1 MKLSNTIFI
10 NNKKLKERTGKAM
23 FLIVPIM
30 TLVAL
35 SIIISSQTL
44 NFKNAVDESVF
55 GTIDEQARLIE
66 LSKPEIAYTPGMPRS
81 DRESDTQLTE
91 ADLSAIQ
98 SIDNVQNAILN
109 SSIPITNLQTND
121 LFADINMQ
129 IQSFTGLDNTTAAL
143 YTEEEFI
150 YTKDQPIPIIL
161 NASSFITKYQDWDGQ
176 TEFSINF
183 REMRDLGAD
192 ITTLTPVKSKA
203 IDYKKADLIGKE
215 FTIQIGGL
223 DEIANFTNQRESG
236 IITMQLLT
244 DEELQILNQER
255 ENIISP
261 YWNIQQL
268 KTPLTQTFKVVG
280 VIEDSSNYATYV
292 PNEFNTF
299 IMEKYITNQLSAR
312 TTSDIPTDMLNE
324 TFTGLTYDGLE
335 LVNNNSMSRPMG
347 SGGMGQL
354 FGPNTQIQSY
364 KIPGLVIELSDD
376 GLDTIKGIYTNTNV
390 YKESIKYGDS
400 ISILIDSVYDR
411 EQVIND
417 LNDLGYAYQDINNL
431 SIFDTLQSTLNNITV
446 TMTISFIVL
455 ITAVIILTMS
465 KFVADSR
472 KEIGIFRAIG
482 VTKKGIATLFVLQAL
497 LYSFVGYFFGVIS
510 GYLLN
515 LFSAG
520 FMKSW
525 FDKLI
530 GSTLEESYGVI
541 VKADPTI
548 FTNIDINSILIFTI
562 LLFVVTLFIS
572 LIPALKASSISPVE
586 AIKGE

>member
-1 MKLSNTIFI
+1 MNIINTTFI

-23 FLIVPIM
+23 FLILPI
-30 TLVAL
+30 TILVTL

-66 LSKPEIAYTPGMPRS
+66 LSKPEIVYTPGMPRS
-81 DRESDTQLTE
+81 EMSADTQLTE
-91 ADLSAIQ
+91 ADLSVIK
-98 SIDNVQNAILN
+98 SIDNVQNAVLN
-109 SSIPITNLQTND
+109 SSIPISNLQTND
-121 LFADINMQ
+121 LFNDTT
-129 IQSFTGLDNTTAAL
+129 IQLQSLTGLDSQTAAL
-143 YTEEEFI
+143 YTEEKFEYI
-150 YTKDQPIPIIL
+150 ENEPIPIIL
-161 NASSFITKYQDWDGQ
+161 NASSFITKYQDWNGK
-176 TEFSINF
+176 TEFTLNF
-183 REMRDLGAD
+183 REMRDRGAD
-192 ITTLTPVKSKA
+192 ITTLTPVKTKA
-203 IDYKKADLIGKE
+203 INYEKSDLIGNE

-236 IITMQLLT
+236 VITMKLLS
-244 DEELQILNQER
+244 DEEIQTLKQER
-255 ENIISP
+255 TDTLSL
-261 YWNIQQL
+261 YWDVQKLNTPIT
-268 KTPLTQTFKVVG
+268 KTFRVVG
-280 VIEDSSNYATYV
+280 IIEDTTNTATYV
-292 PNEFNTF
+292 PNEFNSI
-299 IMEKYITNQLSAR
+299 IMNEYISVQQNAR
-312 TTSDIPTDMLNE
+312 TATDIPVNLLDD
-324 TFTGLTYDGLE
+324 TFTGLTYDGYD
-335 LVNNNSMSRPMG
+335 LVNGNSANRPG
-347 SGGMGQL
+347 TGGMGQF
-354 FGPNTQIQSY
+354 FGPNTQTESY

-376 GLDTIKGIYTNTNV
+376 SSDTVKGIYTNTSV
-390 YKESIKYGDS
+390 YEESIKYGDS
-400 ISILIDSVYDR
+400 ISILVDSVYNR

-431 SIFDTLQSTLNNITV
+431 SVFDTLQNTLTNITV

-482 VTKKGIATLFVLQAL
+482 VTQKGIVKLFVSQAL
-497 LYSFVGYFFGVIS
+497 LYSFVGYFFGVIF

-515 LFSAG
+515 LLSAG

-525 FDKLI
+525 FDRLI
-530 GSTLEESYGVI
+530 GGTLEESYGVI

-548 FTNIDINSILIFTI
+548 FTGIDVHSIVIFTV
-562 LLFVVTLFIS
+562 LLFLVTLFIS